1 MSDVSRPVRVALVM
15 RRLTLGISQRELAPK
30 MGISQSAL
38 PHHENAT
45 GDDSKVSTLK
55 RWAEALGGTLHMSV
69 TFEDDVQRAAR
80 RLRLF
85 TRGGAGPSWD
95 ELPEEDRAYWM
106 TMAKVARDE

>member
-15 RRLTLGISQRELAPK
+15 RRITLGISQRELAPK

-38 PHHENAT
+38 PFHENAS
-45 GDDSKVSTLK
+45 GDDSKVSTFK

-69 TFEDDVQRAAR
+69 TFDDEQAAAR

-85 TRGGAGPSWD
+85 ARGGAGPGWD
-95 ELPEEDRAYWM
+95 DLSDEDRAYWLTM
-106 TMAKVARDE
+106 TRVARGEQ